1 MVSKQIRSTPS
12 HTSPRRDFPRQVWLA
27 GLGAVSLT
35 RKQSTKM
42 FNRLV
47 TEGEQFRGEAEKF
60 TQQFL
65 RDFQRVTA
73 EVSKKA
79 NAEYGPLKKRV
90 IRNLRTTE
98 QSIASGADE
107 ALAKLTSI
115 YRESRAEFERVRDN
129 AQARNRRS
137 APARATRKAPA
148 RRRRSPAA

>member
-1 MVSKQIRSTPS
+1 MATKQIRSTPS
-12 HTSPRRDFPRQVWLA
+12 RSTPPRDFPRQVWLA

-35 RKQSTKM
+35 RKQSGKV
-42 FNRLV
+42 FQRLV
-47 TEGEQFRGEAEKF
+47 TEGEQFRGEAGKM

-65 RDFQRVTA
+65 RDFQRVA
-73 EVSKKA
+73 ADVSKKA
-79 NAEYGPLKKRV
+79 NAEYGPLKKRM

-98 QSIASGADE
+98 QSIAAGADE
-107 ALAKLTSI
+107 ALATLTSI

-148 RRRRSPAA
+148 RKRRTASA